1 MIKQLSALILFSTLS
16 FAQNVDSLKISN
28 NRFGSDSTI
37 VSISDTTSIA
47 DTLKKTETAIKDTLI
62 PIQGEPLT
70 NVSRIIDKKTFLFQN
85 YRYTGDLL
93 RSFNLYFIKDLGF
106 VGYPSE
112 SFIYGVGDNGV
123 SYLQDGIFINNRY
136 TNSLDLNLVQSEDID
151 SIEIVPSPRG
161 FLYGPYNNPV
171 TVNFITKD
179 FISSE
184 PYSRIKYY
192 QGPDGEA
199 MIDGKFSALVAKR
212 WNLAMEVTNRSK
224 DDTYVNTDLS
234 LWQANAKLKYFA
246 SDDFNISG
254 SYYYVRKQQGENGG
268 VNLDSLN
275 KISDNPGSDLYQP
288 FTAPVYYPNRKVD
301 ITQHNFSL
309 RTLAKPF
316 ENSKLD
322 LSLYYRYELDKLRD
336 FQDSVNVNREE
347 KNKRYGVVLNY
358 YYSSEYI
365 TLQLLSDYE
374 KLNTDFRNNNYDS
387 NSKDEHY
394 SIAGLISL
402 HTLDRSLKL
411 SFFYKTFH
419 WEIPNM
425 GNYSGVG
432 IDLKYLLNDI
442 FSFYAGYS
450 IREEYWNGEAPSFEA
465 GVGCVY
471 SGLLFDAKYFSNEY
485 SNYLFWSGG
494 PEIVIDDLPK
504 IKGIGLNLNYKFWL
518 FLLETNTSY
527 YIKDKYEGNLKNYI
541 YETVN
546 LPDWQ
551 FTGGL
556 YVNNLFFNDNLDL
569 KAGLKFYYT
578 GKINSSMHWWLG
590 STVVDPTNKLDF
602 TLAGEIKKVAI
613 VYFIWENLFGNQY
626 YITPYYPM
634 PERNIRFG
642 LAWELF
648 N

>member
-70 NVSRIIDKKTFLFQN
+70 NVSTIIDKKTFLFQN

-234 LWQANAKLKYFA
+234 LWQANAKLKYFT
-246 SDDFNISG
+246 SDYFNVSG
-254 SYYYVRKQQGENGG
+254 SYYYVRKQQGLNGG

-288 FTAPVYYPNRKVD
+288 FTAPVYFPNRKFD
-301 ITQHNFSL
+301 ITQHNFNL
-309 RTLAKPF
+309 RTLTKPF
-316 ENSKLD
+316 DESKLD
-322 LSLYYRYELDKLRD
+322 LSIYYRYGLDEDNFKMDSLDLGRNFKSRSFGSVINYLQKLD
-336 FQDSVNVNREE
+336 F
-347 KNKRYGVVLNY
+347 L
-358 YYSSEYI
+358 
-365 TLQLLSDYE
+365 TFQLLGDYE
-374 KLNTDFRNNNYDS
+374 SNDDEIFWRSYNYTNINKNERFSFGGILTARFLDNFIHTS
-387 NSKDEHY
+387 LYYKQNYWGVQGEDR
-394 SIAGLISL
+394 ISL
-402 HTLDRSLKL
+402 H
-411 SFFYKTFH
+411 
-419 WEIPNM
+419 
-425 GNYSGVG
+425 GVG
-432 IDLKYLLNDI
+432 ADI
-442 FSFYAGYS
+442 IFLPAYGQSLYIGISSRESIYS
-450 IREEYWNGEAPSFEA
+450 EENVPAFEI
-465 GVGCVY
+465 GTSY
-471 SGLLFDAKYFSNEY
+471 KNSQIELDIKYFNLEHFYES
-485 SNYLFWSGG
+485 YLEVPPWWYY
-494 PEIVIDDLPK
+494 IQK
-504 IKGIGLNLNYKFWL
+504 IRGLGLNFNYKFWFL
-518 FLLETNTSY
+518 LLETNTSY
-527 YIKDKYEGNLKNYI
+527 YFEVDDNRP
-541 YETVN
+541 VN
-546 LPDWQ
+546 IPDLQ
-551 FTGGL
+551 FIGGL
-556 YVNNLFFNDNLDL
+556 YVNGLFFEDNLNL
-569 KAGLKFYYT
+569 KAGFKFYYK
-578 GKINSSMHWWLG
+578 GKTNIAGDYWG
-590 STVVDPTNKLDF
+590 SIDSVGSTNKLDF

>member
-16 FAQNVDSLKISN
+16 FPQNVDSLNFSN
-28 NRFGSDSTI
+28 NRTGSDTTL

-47 DTLKKTETAIKDTLI
+47 DTLKKTETAIIDTLI

-70 NVSRIIDKKTFLFQN
+70 DISTIINKKTFLFQN

-123 SYLQDGIFINNRY
+123 SYLQDGVSINNRY

-151 SIEIVPSPRG
+151 SIEIVPLPRG

-179 FISSE
+179 FVSPV

-199 MIDGKFSALVAKR
+199 MIDGKFSALVARR

-224 DDTYVNTDLS
+224 DETYVNTDLS

-246 SDDFNISG
+246 SDYINISG

-268 VNLDSLN
+268 VNLDSLA

-288 FTAPVYYPNRKVD
+288 FTAPVYNPNLKHD
-301 ITQHNFSL
+301 LTQHNFSL

-316 ENSKLD
+316 ENSHLD
-322 LSLYYRYELDKLRD
+322 LSLYYRYGIDKLND
-336 FQDSVNVNREE
+336 NNDTTVYKQDWNIKTIGGALDYQQKSEYLSLDIFSAYE
-347 KNKRYGVVLNY
+347 KNNSNRLTENY
-358 YYSSEYI
+358 FQSM
-365 TLQLLSDYE
+365 TRD
-374 KLNTDFRNNNYDS
+374 NNYIHYS
-387 NSKDEHY
+387 AAGILSGNILNNLIVPSIFYKYESKDFGNGNTINNPGY
-394 SIAGLISL
+394 GFDLKIAPIENIDLYLGLSKFNQLEDNNADLLELGCKIQMNE
-402 HTLDRSLKL
+402 LKL
-411 SFFYKTFH
+411 
-419 WEIPNM
+419 
-425 GNYSGVG
+425 
-432 IDLKYLLNDI
+432 DLKYFKRDN
-442 FSFYAGYS
+442 FVPYAPELWSLILSGAEIGYPIYS
-450 IREEYWNGEAPSFEA
+450 AKGLGINGS
-465 GVGCVY
+465 
-471 SGLLFDAKYFSNEY
+471 
-485 SNYLFWSGG
+485 
-494 PEIVIDDLPK
+494 
-504 IKGIGLNLNYKFWL
+504 YKFWI
-518 FLLETNTSY
+518 LLVDANGSY
-527 YIKDKYEGNLKNYI
+527 YFDQK
-541 YETVN
+541 VS
-546 LPDWQ
+546 LPQFQ

-556 YVNNLFFNDNLDL
+556 YVSDIFFNSNLDL
-569 KAGLKFYYT
+569 KAGFKFYYT
-578 GKINSSMHWWLG
+578 GEIQTGWYWL
-590 STVVDPTNKLDF
+590 TNDKKVQPTNKLDF

-613 VYFIWENLFGNQY
+613 VYFIWENLFDNQY

-648 N
+648 D